1 MTSSPQYGT
10 TWWGRRWLDALQAVD
25 YENRIPRGL
34 AYAAEGKVQSLK
46 IDPEAHAV
54 KARVAGNFDPFYA
67 VKLTLPA
74 IAEEDVSRLI
84 DEMAESPLIVARLA
98 ARELAPEIS
107 EICERLG
114 FSGLQG

>member
-46 IDPEAHAV
+46 IDSEAHAV

-84 DEMAESPLIVARLA
+84 DEMAESPLIVLNFQNRMTLVQD
-98 ARELAPEIS
+98 PT
-107 EICERLG
+107 G
-114 FSGLQG
+114 F